1 MLESPDFRLR
11 LLATRD
17 DRLWVLEPPGF
28 GDVREP
34 D

>member
-1 MLESPDFRLR
+1 MLESPDFRFR

-17 DRLWVLEPPGF
+17 DRLWVLEPRDF
-28 GDVREP
+28 LDVPEP